1 MKTIYKY
8 TLKAVDDQLIK
19 IPTGAEILTVQTQ
32 KGNAMLWA
40 AVDPELPVENRHI
53 RIRRTGDRLTDD
65 LVYISTYQMKNG
77 ELVFHAFE
85 VVNK

>member
-1 MKTIYKY
+1 MEVIITMKTIYKY

-19 IPTGAEILTVQTQ
+19 IPTGD
-32 KGNAMLWA
+32 NAMLWA

-53 RIRRTGDRLTDD
+53 RIRRTGDKLTDD